1 MKIAATK
8 DNRALVIVDSQSDSQ
23 VHAYD
28 VTKALPAP
36 VSPTAGPWFP
46 LFESGEIES
55 FLDSL
60 DLNSF
65 EQIEF
70 TEADLAAPISRPG
83 KIIAA
88 PVNYIDHK
96 IEMSEQKTIAE
107 YGVFLKASTSVIGP
121 TDIVEIPYLDKRTDQ
136 EGELAVIIGRGGR
149 HIPRE
154 QAMDHVFGYTAAL
167 DITVRSTEDRS
178 TRKSYDTFTPL
189 GPWIVR
195 TDEIADP
202 GNLSLQSHVD
212 GELRQDTNTSELIF
226 DVPQLIAYA
235 SSVMT
240 LCPGDVIVTGTP
252 AGVGP
257 ISDGSPVSVT
267 VGGVGTLRVTASAA
281 NAIKYDERPG
291 APLLSRKEV

>member
-8 DNRALVIVDSQSDSQ
+8 DNRALVIVEKHADNR
-23 VHAYD
+23 AYD
-28 VTKALPAP
+28 VTAALPTP
-36 VSPTAGPWFP
+36 VSPIAGPWFP
-46 LFESGEIES
+46 LFESGEIDLFLES
-55 FLDSL
+55 LNLDE
-60 DLNSF
+60 F
-65 EQIEF
+65 EPIEF

-107 YGVFLKASTSVIGP
+107 YGVFLKANTSVIGP

-149 HIPRE
+149 HISRD
-154 QAMDHVFGYTAAL
+154 QALEHVFGYTAAL

-189 GPWIVR
+189 GPWIIR
-195 TDEIADP
+195 TDEISDP

-226 DVPQLIAYA
+226 DVPQLISYA

-257 ISDGSPVSVT
+257 ISDGSPISVT
-267 VGGVGTLRVTASAA
+267 IGQVGTLRVTASAE
-281 NAIKYDERPG
+281 NAIRYDERPG
-291 APLLSRKEV
+291 ALVLSPKEG